1 MPLSDTTQPA
11 PSVINSPLGRVFGSF
26 IGWALFTFCM
36 MLLLQGF
43 FSLMSIG
50 GSCASGGP
58 YSIEVECPDAVALFM
73 PLSIWG
79 GLAAVA
85 LSLFLARGFGTSL
98 IILAW
103 PILFCSLGGGFLW
116 AFFAAGDITGLVV
129 GIMFEVMGLVPLV
142 LALRV
147 NPQSVF
153 LGAIN
158 VRGERFYEGEN
169 PKTSFLGPR
178 YESSENGAKPTA
190 IDWSYSLAILM
201 VALGL
206 GYYAAR
212 AAYAAVG
219 AGPV

>member
-1 MPLSDTTQPA
+1 MALSETTQPA
-11 PSVINSPLGRVFGSF
+11 PSIITSPLGRIFGSF
-26 IGWALFTFCM
+26 LGWALFSFCM

-73 PLSIWG
+73 PLSIYG

-116 AFFAAGDITGLVV
+116 AFFVAGDITGLVI
-129 GIMFEVMGLVPLV
+129 GIMFEAMGLIPLV

-147 NPQSVF
+147 SPQSVF

-169 PKTSFLGPR
+169 PKASFLGPR
-178 YESSENGAKPTA
+178 YESSENGARPTA
-190 IDWSYSLAILM
+190 MDWSYSLAILV

>member
-1 MPLSDTTQPA
+1 MTQSDAARPG
-11 PSVINSPLGRVFGSF
+11 PSLIKSPLGRLFGSF
-26 IGWALFTFCM
+26 VSWALLAFCM

-73 PLSIWG
+73 PLSIYG

-116 AFFAAGDITGLVV
+116 AFFAAGDITGLVL
-129 GIMFEVMGLVPLV
+129 GIMFEAMGLVPLV

-147 NPQSVF
+147 SPQSVF

-169 PKTSFLGPR
+169 PKSSFLGPR
-178 YESSENGAKPTA
+178 YESSENGARPTA
-190 IDWSYSLAILM
+190 VDWSYSLAILI